1 MQTPSVARM
10 VHYVAPRS
18 GFASPCQAVITETTE
33 HPEADMTA
41 GLFVMDPI
49 SGRSFRG
56 IPCDLGSDSREISG
70 RTVAQCCDGLW
81 HGAETWHWPARV

>member
-10 VHYVAPRS
+10 VHYVAYGS
-18 GFASPCQAVITETTE
+18 GFPSPCQAAVITETTE

-56 IPCDLGSDSREISG
+56 IPCDLGSDSESASG
-70 RTVAQCCDGLW
+70 CCDGLW
-81 HGAETWHWPARV
+81 HAGGTWHWPARV